1 MTKISISA
9 EFRSRP
15 ALQFPFSQG
24 EQFNH
29 DAFLRRRERLNARR
43 ENATTVI
50 SRPAPHYTEAMLL
63 QDGEA
68 LETAWRYEVA
78 ALMVMRRLKTAEAL
92 AIAAAARSATKT
104 VVQRIEAAKT
114 DTRGGLDVKARA
126 ILWRRD
132 GEPLTPDRHEDA
144 AYDDEPADA
153 EWSFD
158 R

>member
-1 MTKISISA
+1 MTKVSISA

-15 ALQFPFSQG
+15 ALQFPFPDG
-24 EQFNH
+24 ERFNH
-29 DAFLRRRERLNARR
+29 DAFLRRMERLNGRR
-43 ENATTVI
+43 ENATAVVA
-50 SRPAPHYTEAMLL
+50 RPARHYTEAMLL

-78 ALMVMRRLKTAEAL
+78 ALMVMRRLKTTEAL
-92 AIAAAARSATKT
+92 AIAAAARSATKAL
-104 VVQRIEAAKT
+104 VLRIEAAKT
-114 DTRGGLDVKARA
+114 VTRGGLEVKARA

-132 GEPLTPDRHEDA
+132 GEPLSPDRHEDA
-144 AYDDEPADA
+144 AYEDEPADT